1 MKKFLYMLLISI
13 MVISLSA
20 CASPTNEEP
29 EEPSTPPVE
38 DKDTNGD
45 NGDEDNLG
53 GEDSEQADTEDEE
66 DKVEDKKEQE
76 VDLYFVNSEYVET
89 GDESLDHL
97 KVEKRMV
104 NYEDM
109 ILEEAVV
116 RELLKGPGS
125 GDLTTG
131 MPETI
136 KLLEVKVMDNTAYV
150 DFSSDGLE
158 GASLQ
163 ETLTI
168 EQIVE
173 SLTNLEGVDKV
184 QFLKDGSEADSLM
197 GHVSIDQP
205 FEGK

>member
-20 CASPTNEEP
+20 CAAPPNEEP

-38 DKDTNGD
+38 DQDTNDEKDNDNTGD
-45 NGDEDNLG
+45 
-53 GEDSEQADTEDEE
+53 EDSEQADTEDEE

-97 KVEKRMV
+97 KIEKRMV